1 MPLLVIA
8 GLLFRKME
16 EFIMKKMTEQ
26 LWVLQEADQY
36 IIGMTSRLQEE
47 AGDVS
52 YVNIANLGDIEADDT
67 LLNLEASKA
76 AIEVPSPL
84 SGKIIK
90 INEAAIDNPALLN
103 SEEANDNWIA
113 VLTDVDA
120 SEFDAL

>member
-1 MPLLVIA
+1 
-8 GLLFRKME
+8 
-16 EFIMKKMTEQ
+16 MKKMTEQ
-26 LWVLQEADQY
+26 LWFLQEADQY

-76 AIEVPSPL
+76 AIEVSSPL

>member
-36 IIGMTSRLQEE
+36 IIGMTPYLQEE

-52 YVNIANLGDIEADDT
+52 YVNIANIGEIEADDT

-84 SGKIIK
+84 SGKIVK
-90 INEAAIDNPALLN
+90 INEVAIDNPALLN
-103 SEEANDNWIA
+103 SEDANENWIA

>member
-1 MPLLVIA
+1 
-8 GLLFRKME
+8 
-16 EFIMKKMTEQ
+16 MKKMTEQ

-36 IIGMTSRLQEE
+36 IIGMTPYLQEE

-52 YVNIANLGDIEADDT
+52 YVNIANIGEIAADDT

-84 SGKIIK
+84 SGKIVK

-103 SEEANDNWIA
+103 SEDANENWIA

>member
-1 MPLLVIA
+1 MPLLAIA

-36 IIGMTSRLQEE
+36 IIGMTPCLQDE
-47 AGDVS
+47 AGDIS
-52 YVNIANLGDIEADDT
+52 YVNIANIGEIEADDT

-84 SGKIIK
+84 SGKIVK

-103 SEEANDNWIA
+103 SEDANENWIA

>member
-1 MPLLVIA
+1 MPLLGIA

-120 SEFDAL
+120 SDFDAL

>member
-1 MPLLVIA
+1 
-8 GLLFRKME
+8 
-16 EFIMKKMTEQ
+16 MKKMTEQ

>member
-1 MPLLVIA
+1 MPWLAIA
-8 GLLFRKME
+8 GLLFRKLE

-26 LWVLQEADQY
+26 LWVLQEAGQY
-36 IIGMTSRLQEE
+36 IIGMTPCLQDE
-47 AGDVS
+47 AGDIS
-52 YVNIANLGDIEADDT
+52 YVNIANIGEIEADDT

-84 SGKIIK
+84 SGKIVK

-103 SEEANDNWIA
+103 SEDANENWIA

>member
-1 MPLLVIA
+1 MPLLGIA

-36 IIGMTSRLQEE
+36 IIGMTPYLQEE

-52 YVNIANLGDIEADDT
+52 YVNIANIGEIAADDT

-84 SGKIIK
+84 SGKIVK

-103 SEEANDNWIA
+103 SEDANENWIA

>member
-1 MPLLVIA
+1 MPLLGIA

-36 IIGMTSRLQEE
+36 IIGMAPCLQEE

-52 YVNIANLGDIEADDT
+52 YVNIANIGAIEADDT

-84 SGKIIK
+84 SGKIVK

-103 SEEANDNWIA
+103 SEDANDNWIA